1 MELAT
6 LVSKVG
12 HGGGGGGHSG
22 DDWDTQTQFLW
33 GHSVEVVNELPPDL
47 ILYLCRL
54 YFKV

>member
-33 GHSVEVVNELPPDL
+33 GHSVEVVNELPPDM